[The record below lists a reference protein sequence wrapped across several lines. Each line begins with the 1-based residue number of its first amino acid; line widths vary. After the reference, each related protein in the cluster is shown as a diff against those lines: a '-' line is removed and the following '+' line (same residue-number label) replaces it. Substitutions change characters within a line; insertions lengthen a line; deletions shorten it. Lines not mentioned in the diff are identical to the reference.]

1 MAYTLTN
8 EEFRRKLD
16 SMPSLA
22 EKNARKDQSDCL
34 SMHAAMISGTQ
45 GRLDARFFNNALLIW
60 SDTGGNRFNHS
71 AITKSLSLSY
81 RSEKLIFVRTN
92 SKVGEFSALIR
103 FNIDVHRLGLGMND
117 AKNLANYLSLG
128 SKETHF
134 ELLMTNLPSPEF
146 VSKFN
151 EIMDQGWICAALGCL
166 PREHQGFRDDIESA
180 HPTTE
185 LNSHFGSIAAGST
198 SSRSALVDSAYVHR
212 FTKRAISRIM
222 QTQHTPAYGEDSPA
236 AAKRKG
242 SDNAE
247 RISQAFSLWIGVP
260 VRLEAQFISGSDANN
275 FLSCFGKVAIGDGSY
290 GAGRGDLRELSSRS
304 FLLQYLLQNGGKPS
318 ITDVE
323 RELRVWKLPYG
334 DFF

>member
-117 AKNLANYLSLG
+117 AKNLANYLS
-128 SKETHF
+128 
-134 ELLMTNLPSPEF
+134 
-146 VSKFN
+146 
-151 EIMDQGWICAALGCL
+151 
-166 PREHQGFRDDIESA
+166 
-180 HPTTE
+180 
-185 LNSHFGSIAAGST
+185 
-198 SSRSALVDSAYVHR
+198 
-212 FTKRAISRIM
+212 SRIYPSYC
-222 QTQHTPAYGEDSPA
+222 PA
-236 AAKRKG
+236 
-242 SDNAE
+242 
-247 RISQAFSLWIGVP
+247 
-260 VRLEAQFISGSDANN
+260 
-275 FLSCFGKVAIGDGSY
+275 
-290 GAGRGDLRELSSRS
+290 
-304 FLLQYLLQNGGKPS
+304 
-318 ITDVE
+318 
-323 RELRVWKLPYG
+323 
-334 DFF
+334 